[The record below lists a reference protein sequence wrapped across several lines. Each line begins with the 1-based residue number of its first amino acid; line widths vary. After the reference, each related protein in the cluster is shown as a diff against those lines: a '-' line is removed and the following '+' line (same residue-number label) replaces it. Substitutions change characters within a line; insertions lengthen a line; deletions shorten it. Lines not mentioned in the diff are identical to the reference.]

1 MADAFAARWR
11 ETHPGVEA
19 RILELEREASTRKNE
34 RLEDA
39 EEGAAT
45 ADSASRFSSS
55 PDAPLP
61 TELATEE
68 EFWRVAETN
77 VESVK
82 VEYGSDLD
90 ADVYG
95 TGFARGRSCEDDP
108 DDGGGGSGSAPA
120 GSTPSSAPHHPWDF
134 NELIAHPSNLLR
146 VVGAD
151 IPGLTRP
158 WLYFGMLFSAFCWHV
173 EDHHLGSVNYNHRG
187 ATKTWYGI
195 PSASAEAF
203 EAALR
208 TMAPNLVERDP
219 NLLHKLV
226 TLAPPAALR
235 DAHGVEVFQTRQRE
249 GEFVVTWPRAY
260 HAGFSHGFN
269 VAEAVNFGTAEWVPT
284 GRAAVNAYA
293 TGARGAGK
301 RGAIFSHDRMV
312 LETSRDFARRF
323 LLGSGGQKKKMKT
336 MKTGTPEDVLGVGP
350 TPSLGPPEDEEDTA
364 SSDDETRAERRL
376 NRAPWIAAIAA
387 TLRAELATIVE
398 EQEEGRAAALARG
411 IAREAEGEPS
421 QAWEDDSDDDERC
434 AACESMPHLAVVR
447 CVACWKANERRE
459 VEAAIARARAEGK
472 SVAGAAFAM
481 LGAGAARRRK
491 RDAALGRDRERR
503 DGERP
508 VFCLRHAADGCE
520 HAGTCKVMRV
530 RAEIEDMRD
539 VMLALDA

>member
-55 PDAPLP
+55 PDAPSP

-459 VEAAIARARAEGK
+459 VEAAIARARA
-472 SVAGAAFAM
+472 
-481 LGAGAARRRK
+481 
-491 RDAALGRDRERR
+491 
-503 DGERP
+503 
-508 VFCLRHAADGCE
+508 
-520 HAGTCKVMRV
+520 
-530 RAEIEDMRD
+530 
-539 VMLALDA
+539 